1 MPSVMAT
8 YRRADVAFE
17 RGEGAY
23 LFDTQGRR
31 YLDFMAGVAVSAL
44 GHCHPALVQ
53 VLTDQAGKLWH
64 TSNLFRIP
72 GQEIVAGRLAEN
84 SFAELTYFCN
94 SGAEAIETG
103 LKLVRRFHTER
114 GEGHRYRIVTTVN
127 GFHGRTTGAIAAGGQ
142 EKLFAGFGPLMP
154 GFDRVPFGD
163 ADATEAAIGP
173 ETAGILI
180 EPVQGEG
187 GVLPASPDYL
197 RRLRA
202 LADAHGL
209 LLFLDE
215 VQTGIGRTGHLFAY
229 QAAGI
234 EPDILAAAK
243 GLGAGFPVAA
253 CLATARVGRV
263 LTPGTHGSTLGGNP
277 LAMRVAA
284 AVLDQ
289 VLAPGFLEHVRVV
302 GDRLRQALDGV
313 VARHPAVFRAARGV
327 GLMLGLGCV
336 LPNTVVAD
344 ALRADGLLLAG
355 AGGNVLRVLPPLIIQ
370 DAHVQEA
377 VAILDRTASR
387 LEAEAIGQAAE

>member
-1 MPSVMAT
+1 MARFMTNAMPSVMPT
-8 YRRADVAFE
+8 YRRADDAFE

-44 GHCHPALVQ
+44 GHCHLALVHAR
-53 VLTDQAGKLWH
+53 TDQAG
-64 TSNLFRIP
+64 
-72 GQEIVAGRLAEN
+72 
-84 SFAELTYFCN
+84 
-94 SGAEAIETG
+94 
-103 LKLVRRFHTER
+103 
-114 GEGHRYRIVTTVN
+114 
-127 GFHGRTTGAIAAGGQ
+127 AGGQ

-154 GFDRVPFGD
+154 GFDRMPFGD
-163 ADATEAAIGP
+163 ADAAQAAIGP

-209 LLFLDE
+209 LLFLGE

-229 QAAGI
+229 QAAEI
-234 EPDILAAAK
+234 EPDVLAAAK

-284 AVLDQ
+284 TVLDQ
-289 VLAPGFLEHVRVV
+289 VLAPGFLEQVRVI
-302 GDRLRQALDGV
+302 GDRLRQALAGWSLGIPPCS
-313 VARHPAVFRAARGV
+313 ARSG
-327 GLMLGLGCV
+327 
-336 LPNTVVAD
+336 
-344 ALRADGLLLAG
+344 ALD
-355 AGGNVLRVLPPLIIQ
+355 
-370 DAHVQEA
+370 
-377 VAILDRTASR
+377 
-387 LEAEAIGQAAE
+387 

>member
-53 VLTDQAGKLWH
+53 ALTDQAGKLWH

-103 LKLVRRFHTER
+103 LKLVRRFHAER
-114 GEGHRYRIVTTVN
+114 GEGHRHRIVTTVN

-215 VQTGIGRTGHLFAY
+215 VQTGVGRTGHLFAY

-253 CLATARVGRV
+253 WRRRELAA
-263 LTPGTHGSTLGGNP
+263 
-277 LAMRVAA
+277 
-284 AVLDQ
+284 
-289 VLAPGFLEHVRVV
+289 
-302 GDRLRQALDGV
+302 
-313 VARHPAVFRAARGV
+313 
-327 GLMLGLGCV
+327 C
-336 LPNTVVAD
+336 
-344 ALRADGLLLAG
+344 
-355 AGGNVLRVLPPLIIQ
+355 
-370 DAHVQEA
+370 
-377 VAILDRTASR
+377 
-387 LEAEAIGQAAE
+387 